1 VAQMKQT
8 PMHDRFNPDLLAI
21 IPRNA
26 SRIVEVG
33 CSSGALAKAYRQQ
46 SPGCEYIGIEVD
58 PDYAHVA
65 RSSCTRVIV
74 DNIEKMDDEVFRTLF
89 PSDCWVFADVLEHL
103 YDPWAVLRRLRQSL
117 ATGASV
123 VACIPNAQHWS
134 FQARL
139 NSGMLQYEDEGL
151 LDRTHIRWFTKTTI
165 GELFQSSGF
174 RIIEGME
181 RVFDEPFRDSALVG
195 IKALAEA
202 IGADVQQAVHN
213 AKPLQ
218 WVVRATPA

>member
-1 VAQMKQT
+1 MKQT
-8 PMHDRFNPDLLAI
+8 PIHDRFNPDVLAI
-21 IPRNA
+21 MPKNA
-26 SRIVEVG
+26 SRVVEVG
-33 CSSGALAKAYRQQ
+33 CSSGALAKAYLERT
-46 SPGCEYIGIEVD
+46 PGCEYIGIELD

-65 RSSCTRVIV
+65 RSSCTKVLV
-74 DNIEKMDDEVFRTLF
+74 GDIEKMEDEVFKTLF
-89 PSDCWVFADVLEHL
+89 PADCWVFADVLEHL
-103 YDPWAVLRRLRQSL
+103 YDPWAVLRRLRTCL
-117 ATGASV
+117 AAGASV

-139 NSGMLQYEDEGL
+139 NSGMFTYEDDGL
-151 LDRTHIRWFTKTTI
+151 FDRTHIRWFTKTTI
-165 GELFQSSGF
+165 GDLFKSSGF

-181 RVFDEPFRDSALVG
+181 RVFDEPFREEVLVG

-202 IGADVQQAVHN
+202 TGADVQQAVHN

>member
-1 VAQMKQT
+1 
-8 PMHDRFNPDLLAI
+8 MHDRFNPDVLAI
-21 IPRNA
+21 MPKNA

-33 CSSGALAKAYRQQ
+33 CSGGGLAKAYLQQ
-46 SPGCEYIGIEVD
+46 APGCEYIGIEVEH
-58 PDYAHVA
+58 DYANAA
-65 RSSCTRVIV
+65 RLSCTRVIE
-74 DNIEKMDDEVFRTLF
+74 DNIEKMEDHVFKTLF
-89 PSDCWVFADVLEHL
+89 PADCWVFADVLEHL
-103 YDPWAVLRRLRQSL
+103 YDPWSVLRRLRTSL
-117 ATGASV
+117 SPGASV

-139 NSGMLQYEDEGL
+139 NCGMFNYEDDGL
-151 LDRTHIRWFTKTTI
+151 FDRTHIRWFTKTTI

-174 RIIEGME
+174 RIIEGKE
-181 RVFDEPFRDSALVG
+181 RIFDEPFRDDVLVG

-202 IGADVQQAVHN
+202 TGADVQEAVHN

>member
-1 VAQMKQT
+1 MKQT
-8 PMHDRFNPDLLAI
+8 PIHDRFNPDVLAI
-21 IPRNA
+21 MPKNA
-26 SRIVEVG
+26 SRVVEVG
-33 CSSGALAKAYRQQ
+33 CSSGALAKAYLERA
-46 SPGCEYIGIEVD
+46 PGCEYIGIELD

-65 RSSCTRVIV
+65 RSSCTKVV
-74 DNIEKMDDEVFRTLF
+74 VGNIEKMEDEVFKTLF
-89 PSDCWVFADVLEHL
+89 PADCWVFADVLEHL
-103 YDPWAVLRRLRQSL
+103 YDPWAVLRRLRTHL
-117 ATGASV
+117 PAGASV

-139 NSGMLQYEDEGL
+139 NSGNFNYEDDGL
-151 LDRTHIRWFTKTTI
+151 FDRTHIRWFTKTTI
-165 GELFQSSGF
+165 GDLFQSTGF

-181 RVFDEPFRDSALVG
+181 RVFDEPYREAVLVG

-202 IGADVQQAVHN
+202 TGADVQQAVHN